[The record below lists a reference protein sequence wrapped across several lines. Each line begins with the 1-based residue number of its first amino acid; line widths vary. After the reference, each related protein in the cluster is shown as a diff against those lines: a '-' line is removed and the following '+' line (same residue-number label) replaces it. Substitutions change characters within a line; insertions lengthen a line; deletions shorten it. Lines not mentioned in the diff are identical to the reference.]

1 MQINVD
7 ELISGMVLEKPIH
20 RNDGMLVLKAG
31 TVLTDRM
38 IQHLRAI
45 RNNIKLIDI
54 DSTQAEK
61 TLEAE
66 SEQETV
72 SLQMRSETEE
82 ALKTFLKDP
91 NDSNMQEIK
100 KNTKEIVKSIENEN
114 RFKYDLDSYLNQKD
128 IHAHSVRVA
137 CFSILLAKMYNAKL
151 KRCYPNILE
160 KDLIKL
166 EDIAVAALLHDIGK
180 SCKDSDVL
188 SKIKQVPNV
197 DILQESFPG
206 IKDTPLDKYD
216 ERYSSVYSYCML
228 GDLNDISGRAKLMI
242 LLSNEP
248 ESEKGCLKVPFKFNT
263 QRRPFTSGAKIIHI
277 SDIYDNAM
285 KRTIEQD
292 NSLEEIASELGYY
305 ARNGVVN
312 SEAEQLLINN
322 LPLYP
327 VGTRI
332 KLSTGEFA
340 IVKES
345 FVGPYDTYKPV
356 VTTLN
361 FPRKTIDLRDATN
374 VTITSISSKQN
385 IFKDIIKNQIN
396 AVKKNAQLAEYELD

>member
-7 ELISGMVLEKPIH
+7 ELVSGMVLEKPIH

-54 DSTQAEK
+54 DSTHAEK
-61 TLEAE
+61 ILEAE

-91 NDSNMQEIK
+91 SASNIYNIK
-100 KNTKEIVKSIENEN
+100 KNSKEIVKSIENEN
-114 RFKYDLDSYLNQKD
+114 NFKYDLESYLKQKD

-137 CFSILLAKMYNAKL
+137 CFSILLAKMHNAKL
-151 KRCYPNILE
+151 KKCYPNISQSY
-160 KDLIKL
+160 LIDL

-180 SCKDSDVL
+180 SCKDSEML
-188 SKIKQVPNV
+188 SKITEVPNV
-197 DILQESFPG
+197 ESLEKSLPG
-206 IKDTPLDKYD
+206 INDTPFDQYD
-216 ERYSSVYSYCML
+216 EKYSAVYSYCIVGNMSE
-228 GDLNDISGRAKLMI
+228 ISNKAKLMI

-248 ESEKGCLKVPFKFNT
+248 DSEKGTLKVPYRVNT
-263 QRRPFTSGAKIIHI
+263 QRNSIMSGAKIVHVC
-277 SDIYDNAM
+277 DIYDNAM

-305 ARNGVVN
+305 ARNGIVS

-332 KLSTGEFA
+332 KLSTGESA

-361 FPRKTIDLRDATN
+361 FHRKIDLRDTTN
-374 VTITSISSKQN
+374 VTIASICSKQN
-385 IFKDIIKNQIN
+385 LFKDIIRNQIN